1 MGLGPYAA
9 PRAPDIA
16 LVTAAPGGLTA
27 LAAGGCV
34 DLAHDKSEVM
44 VRSGSVF
51 EAFYWTAGV
60 LEPRRG
66 GCWGVVYAPQTGV
79 KGRTRST
86 ETLRRVRPLTQVSDA

>member
-1 MGLGPYAA
+1 MGLGPYTA

-16 LVTAAPGGLTA
+16 FVTAALGGLTA

-51 EAFYWTAGV
+51 EA
-60 LEPRRG
+60 
-66 GCWGVVYAPQTGV
+66 
-79 KGRTRST
+79 S
-86 ETLRRVRPLTQVSDA
+86 VR